1 MSNDILVFRPQNKN
15 ESSKVMRVSD
25 SFDELVSYIKI
36 KTNLPVHV
44 ITQQIAAYLVDKI
57 VIDDGSGCGTLFRKE

>member
-1 MSNDILVFRPQNKN
+1 MSKDVLVFRPHTSREN
-15 ESSKVMRVSD
+15 SKVMRVSD

-44 ITQQIAAYLVDKI
+44 ITQQIAAYMVDKI
-57 VIDDGSGCGTLFRKE
+57 VIDDNDSLFSLGKE